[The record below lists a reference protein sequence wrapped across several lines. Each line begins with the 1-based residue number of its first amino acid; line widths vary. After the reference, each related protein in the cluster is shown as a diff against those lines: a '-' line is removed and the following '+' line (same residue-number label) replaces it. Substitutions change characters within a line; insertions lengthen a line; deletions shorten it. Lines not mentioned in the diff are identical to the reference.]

1 MKKSEVPQDNGRVF
15 EKGSRE
21 LYYALDEN
29 GEYTTALSTGWD
41 VKNEV
46 QDQTMLVLQER
57 IDHARNQ
64 VRIGEAS
71 PIVYFMELQRM
82 DWQILS
88 DYTGIW
94 KWRIK
99 RHAKPAVFARLNSRI
114 LAKYAEAFDLDVE
127 ELRDY
132 NGQECK

>member
-1 MKKSEVPQDNGRVF
+1 MKKSEVPQDNG
-15 EKGSRE
+15 RE

-46 QDQTMLVLQER
+46 QDQTMIELQER
-57 IDHARNQ
+57 IDRAKDDFLAGR
-64 VRIGEAS
+64 VS
-71 PIVYFMELQRM
+71 PIVYFMEVQRM

-94 KWRIK
+94 KWRVK
-99 RHAKPAVFARLNSRI
+99 RHAKPEVFAKLSHRI
-114 LAKYAEAFDLDVE
+114 LLKYAEAFDMRIE
-127 ELRDY
+127 ELTSF
-132 NGQECK
+132 NGVECK